1 MTAINHFGLDLKDN
15 KRHSPLLLRV
25 SSSVLALCILCA
37 CTPRVEVM
45 APEKPIEINLN
56 IKITQELRIT
66 LEKDVDELLDNS
78 EGLY

>member
-1 MTAINHFGLDLKDN
+1 MTAINHFGLDLKN
-15 KRHSPLLLRV
+15 RPHSPLLRV
-25 SSSVLALCILCA
+25 ISSILALCAIFA